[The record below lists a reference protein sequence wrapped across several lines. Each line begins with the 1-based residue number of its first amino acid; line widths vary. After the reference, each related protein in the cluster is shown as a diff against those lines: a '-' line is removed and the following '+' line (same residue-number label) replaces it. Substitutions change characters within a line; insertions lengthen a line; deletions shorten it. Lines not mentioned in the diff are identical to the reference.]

1 MAVDSLTSVFF
12 FIVSVKC
19 NCLKKQG
26 HIINTAPLQ
35 QNSVNFVKLHTKC
48 GLNFIQ
54 VTIKD

>member
-12 FIVSVKC
+12 IVSLKC

>member
-26 HIINTAPLQ
+26 HIINATKL
-35 QNSVNFVKLHTKC
+35 NFVKLHTKC

>member
-12 FIVSVKC
+12 IVSVKC
-19 NCLKKQG
+19 NCFKKQG